1 MDSVPGLLRIG
12 ELSRRVGVSD
22 HVLRAWENRYGLL
35 SPVRS
40 AGGFRLYSGNDERRV
55 RRMQAEL
62 AKGLS
67 AAQAAR
73 VALAEDLSIAPLD
86 LPDTRAVPG
95 GSAYS
100 GPGPGDAAAFGAAL
114 DAMDEPGA
122 QGALDQL
129 LNEFTVET
137 VLRDVVIPYLHD
149 LGERVAQGVVGV
161 GQEHFASHVIRGRLA
176 GLARGWGGGR
186 GPLAIIACPPD
197 ELHDLAPMAFGIVLA
212 RNGWRIGYL
221 GANTPI
227 ADLIR
232 IAADTGPQL
241 VVIAATVPERLTPIV
256 DELRELASTAPL
268 ALAGAGASQAIAD
281 EVGARL
287 LSGDPVTEALR
298 VTL

>member
-1 MDSVPGLLRIG
+1 MDSADGPGLLRIG

-40 AGGFRLYSGNDERRV
+40 AGGFRLYSENDERRV

-62 AKGLS
+62 ANGLS

-73 VALAEDLSIAPLD
+73 VALAGE
-86 LPDTRAVPG
+86 LPVGVADRAVHEVPPVDG
-95 GSAYS
+95 A
-100 GPGPGDAAAFGAAL
+100 AAAFGVAL

-149 LGERVAQGVVGV
+149 LGERVAQGVVGI

-186 GPLAIIACPPD
+186 GPHAVLACPP
-197 ELHDLAPMAFGIVLA
+197 EEHHDLALMVFGIVLA

-227 ADLIR
+227 ADVLR
-232 IAADTGPQL
+232 IAEDSATRTGRPRRHRPRTPHADRRR
-241 VVIAATVPERLTPIV
+241 AAPTRVGRTTRAGRGRCEPGDRRR
-256 DELRELASTAPL
+256 DRSLAARRRSGQRGAP
-268 ALAGAGASQAIAD
+268 SD
-281 EVGARL
+281 ARL
-287 LSGDPVTEALR
+287 
-298 VTL
+298 